1 MTHSESSTSD
11 SDGGTLPAALTC
23 PHTGSHEQRSASS
36 EQIGVLLD
44 IERTVPKAIQ
54 ALSVR
59 VKENNDRNKAFFT
72 NRSHLGKVVATV
84 EASLTQESD
93 NFTKSYL
100 DNAEQTL
107 VLEFAECTPLFGATT
122 IILEEILC
130 SYTEQSGW
138 IWLGLGWLWFVLVPA
153 IYLACVL
160 LRFWQELLHVLD
172 LHQHS
177 CVRADGDLL
186 VTDTAHDLGPSGVH
200 DTAMDKTCDV
210 INTTDTQSRVVE
222 GPRDESNQLQ
232 PAMVGGANNSP
243 ASRGSAQSLH
253 SATSQAKHRHT
264 FQESYPSLVPVPS
277 LDETHTQSCSDQSD
291 TEMST
296 EDGTKEAQAVESRD
310 RGVIDGVIGGRGVT
324 CDPTQRDTD
333 SSTSRFSP
341 DPVDVDWMTKT
352 EEWTTDDPN
361 HVTFHCRLQ
370 LGAER
375 VLCDWENGA
384 SETDDDIIG
393 YNLELTSSETTWLVV
408 SPDED
413 GQDSTESILGD

>member
-1 MTHSESSTSD
+1 M
-11 SDGGTLPAALTC
+11 
-23 PHTGSHEQRSASS
+23 
-36 EQIGVLLD
+36 
-44 IERTVPKAIQ
+44 
-54 ALSVR
+54 
-59 VKENNDRNKAFFT
+59 
-72 NRSHLGKVVATV
+72 
-84 EASLTQESD
+84 
-93 NFTKSYL
+93 
-100 DNAEQTL
+100 
-107 VLEFAECTPLFGATT
+107 
-122 IILEEILC
+122 
-130 SYTEQSGW
+130 
-138 IWLGLGWLWFVLVPA
+138 
-153 IYLACVL
+153 
-160 LRFWQELLHVLD
+160 
-172 LHQHS
+172 
-177 CVRADGDLL
+177 RADGDLL

-200 DTAMDKTCDV
+200 DTEMDKTCDV

-264 FQESYPSLVPVPS
+264 FQESYPSLAPVPS
-277 LDETHTQSCSDQSD
+277 LDADETHTQSCSDQSD

-310 RGVIDGVIGGRGVT
+310 RGVIDGVISGRGVT
-324 CDPTQRDTD
+324 YDPTQRDTD

-361 HVTFHCRLQ
+361 HVTFHRRLQ